1 MNARRAFPSPG
12 PLRRAMDNLRGL
24 LSPGDR
30 KSGWQL
36 AEQAGIPLP
45 PLSIV
50 ARPFSGHSR

>member
-1 MNARRAFPSPG
+1 MNARRAVPSPG

-45 PLSIV
+45 ATLNRCSAV
-50 ARPFSGHSR
+50 LRSF